1 MVPFPVFWRRGILLW
16 MPTNLTIPT
25 RRQDGTKSKNVDLF
39 SLCVYLGCVLAS
51 VSISSCSV
59 SRYCRLNRLTFARV
73 HDNQLI
79 RREDLESLLGRNGEA
94 IRDQF
99 LSISLPSPSLS
110 LSPLWVSE
118 WECVC
123 VCSIYVRVFFL
134 SIFLPLIRL
143 FLFPL
148 ALRETRLTSPEQTQ
162 WSGIENTDAKASDI
176 ESTCFAIHPLLFSQL
191 PLVDFL
197 KDWGVSV
204 VLVDS
209 TVWLSF
215 PFSFN

>member
-1 MVPFPVFWRRGILLW
+1 

-39 SLCVYLGCVLAS
+39 TLCVYLGCVLAS
-51 VSISSCSV
+51 VSISSCTA
-59 SRYCRLNRLTFARV
+59 SRYCRLNRLTLARV

-123 VCSIYVRVFFL
+123 VCVQYICVCVL
-134 SIFLPLIRL
+134 SFYLSSSHSFVP
-143 FLFPL
+143 FPL
-148 ALRETRLTSPEQTQ
+148 GVERNSSHITGTDSVKWNREHGRQSERYRINVFRYSSAAFFSVATGRFFKRLGGLGRLGRFNSLAL
-162 WSGIENTDAKASDI
+162 
-176 ESTCFAIHPLLFSQL
+176 
-191 PLVDFL
+191 
-197 KDWGVSV
+197 
-204 VLVDS
+204 
-209 TVWLSF
+209 LSF
-215 PFSFN
+215 LRQLAENFI

>member
-1 MVPFPVFWRRGILLW
+1 

-25 RRQDGTKSKNVDLF
+25 RRQDETKSKNVDLF
-39 SLCVYLGCVLAS
+39 TLCVYLGCVLAS

-79 RREDLESLLGRNGEA
+79 RKEDLESLLGRNGEA

-99 LSISLPSPSLS
+99 LSISLLSLS
-110 LSPLWVSE
+110 LSLVSE
-118 WECVC
+118 RVRVCVC
-123 VCSIYVRVFFL
+123 VCSMYVCVFFL

-162 WSGIENTDAKASDI
+162 
-176 ESTCFAIHPLLFSQL
+176 
-191 PLVDFL
+191 
-197 KDWGVSV
+197 
-204 VLVDS
+204 
-209 TVWLSF
+209 
-215 PFSFN
+215 

>member
-1 MVPFPVFWRRGILLW
+1 

-39 SLCVYLGCVLAS
+39 TLCVYLGCVLAS

-99 LSISLPSPSLS
+99 LSISLLSLS
-110 LSPLWVSE
+110 LSLVSE
-118 WECVC
+118 RVRVCVC
-123 VCSIYVRVFFL
+123 VQYICVCVL
-134 SIFLPLIRL
+134 SFYLSSSHSFVP
-143 FLFPL
+143 FPL
-148 ALRETRLTSPEQTQ
+148 GVERNSSHITGTDSVKWNREHGRQSERYRINVFRY
-162 WSGIENTDAKASDI
+162 SSAAS
-176 ESTCFAIHPLLFSQL
+176 FS
-191 PLVDFL
+191 VATGRF
-197 KDWGVSV
+197 
-204 VLVDS
+204 
-209 TVWLSF
+209 F
-215 PFSFN
+215 